1 MEGLAPCNLFP
12 GWGIQKKLVLLAVRM
27 DGLFIRWFMRGSQG
41 IVVCTSPSSVKR
53 SITALACQTPRP
65 PQQHEALDCSDSRG
79 AGPVQTSSSSYS
91 PSTYTPTSAT
101 DPNAQLDN
109 VYNFAYNVA
118 NENLGSTCTR
128 DNVQIRREWYV
139 NRSGIGDL

>member
-1 MEGLAPCNLFP
+1 LRVKHP
-12 GWGIQKKLVLLAVRM
+12 
-27 DGLFIRWFMRGSQG
+27 FILNNMRHL
-41 IVVCTSPSSVKR
+41 
-53 SITALACQTPRP
+53 TALILG
-65 PQQHEALDCSDSRG
+65 AL
-79 AGPVQTSSSSYS
+79 ALVQTSSSSSS

-139 NRSGIGDL
+139 NRSGSAS